1 MRCGGVLP
9 HLGTSNYRGDRLHIL
24 FPEDHTIMSQ
34 QRPRT
39 SRPSLPAASNG
50 TLGAIVAVVALLL
63 GFLILRDV
71 RADGGGGAT
80 ITTNPPTETLPGGGT
95 VDPNVTTTTA
105 FSINGFKIQV
115 ANASG
120 LAGSAGE
127 MTLNL
132 QKAGYVVQPAANVA
146 AGTAKR
152 SKSGVFYL
160 AGCESNAQNVAG
172 VLGGNVDVA
181 AMPSPIPTETGSIGE
196 ACVLILLGT
205 DLANKPLQ
213 GIVGS
218 GSGQAATTTT
228 TPTTTTP

>member
-1 MRCGGVLP
+1 
-9 HLGTSNYRGDRLHIL
+9 
-24 FPEDHTIMSQ
+24 MSQ

-39 SRPSLPAASNG
+39 SRPSLPSASNG
-50 TLGAIVAVVALLL
+50 TLGAVVAVIALLL

-71 RADGGGGAT
+71 QADGGGAT
-80 ITTNPPTETLPGGGT
+80 ITTNPPAETVPGGGT
-95 VDPNVTTTTA
+95 VDPNVPTTSV

-152 SKSGVFYL
+152 AKSGVFYL
-160 AGCESNAQNVAG
+160 AGCEVNAQNVVD
-172 VLGGNVDVA
+172 VLGGDVDLA

-205 DLANKPLQ
+205 DLSNKPLQ
-213 GIVGS
+213 GIVG
-218 GSGQAATTTT
+218 GGEGQAATTTLA
-228 TPTTTTP
+228 PTTTTPSE

>member
-1 MRCGGVLP
+1 
-9 HLGTSNYRGDRLHIL
+9 
-24 FPEDHTIMSQ
+24 MSQ
-34 QRPRT
+34 QRPRA
-39 SRPSLPAASNG
+39 SRPSLPSASNG
-50 TLGAIVAVVALLL
+50 TLGAVVAVVALLL

-71 RADGGGGAT
+71 QADGGSAT
-80 ITTNPPTETLPGGGT
+80 ITTNPPAETLPGGVT

-120 LAGSAGE
+120 IAGSAGE

-132 QKAGYVVQPAANVA
+132 QKVGYVVQPAANVA

-152 SKSGVFYL
+152 SKTGVFYL
-160 AGCESNAQNVAG
+160 AGCEANAQNVVDA
-172 VLGGNVDVA
+172 LGGEVDLA

-205 DLANKPLQ
+205 DLANKPLA
-213 GIVGS
+213 GIVG
-218 GSGQAATTTT
+218 GGEGQAATTTLA
-228 TPTTTTP
+228 PTTTTPSE